1 MKLGY
6 RNDNNNNKFND
17 NSTSYKEDVFI
28 IDLLELNKNKNYMLE
43 LNNILEKIFLN
54 KDIIKFGQ
62 SILNDFHELNQS
74 YAYMT
79 CFNEIYSI
87 IDTHQ
92 LIKFIDKSNFNQI
105 SLKNLIKKYLNL
117 NLIKIYQLSDWSI
130 RPLSKEQLHY
140 AACDSLVLLRLYDKL
155 IYEIKLKLNLINNDN
170 IELNKMILKESK
182 THHTKI
188 SSLISSL
195 SPSFKSS
202 TSSSKSTF
210 HSSSLI
216 LQHNNSSIYK
226 NWQSQSYKLWLQQ
239 QQQQLSGQQQQQLS
253 GQQQQLK
260 KLPLQFRTSQ
270 SLVEAPSSLV
280 ALSPLQSTISTTS
293 KIINIMNTTTTN
305 NTYTST
311 TTVTS
316 LTTNK
321 NKNKKRKRSL
331 SQDIH
336 IPLPLGTG
344 RHVKYSND

>member
-1 MKLGY
+1 MKLGH
-6 RNDNNNNKFND
+6 RNDNNNKFND

-74 YAYMT
+74 YTYMT

-155 IYEIKLKLNLINNDN
+155 IYEIELNLNLINNDN

-188 SSLISSL
+188 SSLSS
-195 SPSFKSS
+195 SSSFKSS
-202 TSSSKSTF
+202 SSSSKSTTF

-239 QQQQLSGQQQQQLS
+239 QQHLSGQQQQLS

-260 KLPLQFRTSQ
+260 KVPLQFRTSQ